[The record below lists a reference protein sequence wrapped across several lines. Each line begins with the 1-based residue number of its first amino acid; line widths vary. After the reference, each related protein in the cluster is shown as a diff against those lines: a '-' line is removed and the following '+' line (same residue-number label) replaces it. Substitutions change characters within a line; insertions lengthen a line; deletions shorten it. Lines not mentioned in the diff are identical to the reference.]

1 MQTAKQSLESVL
13 RTLPEDASFEDIQY
27 RLYTLEKIAAGL
39 ESIENHGTISHDEA
53 KRRMAKWLVD

>member
-39 ESIENHGTISHDEA
+39 ESIEIHGTISHDEA